1 MIVTCHLVFYSVRWA
16 YGYLSSRFI
25 GNYHY
30 FIYLLVFLFGGHLLF
45 FKLDFKVV
53 YLYTCYI
60 CCEFRIVTTLLLAL
74 ADAEPSTGPPSQ
86 PPPPQPPAPFI
97 INPQDPGS
105 SVDPPNIAPRRRLR
119 LRIGSHWPRSATLET
134 LGRCFIIIC
143 TIVKI
148 LTDMYIHLAVLHV
161 ILDKNHVYAYRVLT
175 VLFSFTDSKESMIS
189 CWTNA
194 IARSWI
200 VKKETSLL
208 KILSKYKKL

>member
-1 MIVTCHLVFYSVRWA
+1 M
-16 YGYLSSRFI
+16 
-25 GNYHY
+25 
-30 FIYLLVFLFGGHLLF
+30 
-45 FKLDFKVV
+45 
-53 YLYTCYI
+53 
-60 CCEFRIVTTLLLAL
+60 AL

-200 VKKETSLL
+200 VPIWDIVTNASEMNYMDPNLIAKTSPFWNN
-208 KILSKYKKL
+208 SEHGKLWYTVVFQYRRYDSLWS

>member
-30 FIYLLVFLFGGHLLF
+30 FIYLFLFGGHLSF

-60 CCEFRIVTTLLLAL
+60 CCEFRIVTTLFLAL

-119 LRIGSHWPRSATLET
+119 LRIGFHWPGSATLET

-148 LTDMYIHLAVLHV
+148 LTDMYIHL
-161 ILDKNHVYAYRVLT
+161 
-175 VLFSFTDSKESMIS
+175 
-189 CWTNA
+189 
-194 IARSWI
+194 
-200 VKKETSLL
+200 
-208 KILSKYKKL
+208 